1 MVTQSA
7 SISDD
12 IKTAIT
18 SINGDVPFTIDS
30 NNYIRFTDT
39 RFCKLCNRQHS
50 SNGARLKL
58 DGSHSIIYIC
68 LADKRRTQELTLA
81 SGVQTKLNTNE
92 QGQTEHQELTPGSN
106 VRSCSRTRLNT
117 NEQGRT
123 GHQEESIP
131 SDNNQTIIKQCLSEP
146 NQSWS

>member
-50 SNGARLKL
+50 SNGARLKIKQ
-58 DGSHSIIYIC
+58 DSTMNRDSIIYIC

-81 SGVQTKLNTNE
+81 SGLNSQDRMSDPDEQRQTLIE
-92 QGQTEHQELTPGSN
+92 
-106 VRSCSRTRLNT
+106 
-117 NEQGRT
+117 
-123 GHQEESIP
+123 
-131 SDNNQTIIKQCLSEP
+131 QCLSES
-146 NQSWS
+146 NQSWLSIGSSINFTS

>member
-92 QGQTEHQELTPGSN
+92 QGRTEHQELTFTPG
-106 VRSCSRTRLNT
+106 
-117 NEQGRT
+117 QKG
-123 GHQEESIP
+123 SIP